1 MTSYNYKQSS
11 CLQQSLLARSNGYI
25 FIRSL
30 HAMNEALHHI
40 SKQRKMCFKWSQ
52 SQAICIIPYSNHCKV
67 KATGFSFLSKSVI
80 ENTRIQVNCCNCP
93 SIMEKTC
100 LICSLKK
107 NKTNRSFPLV
117 STFVCEIQYV
127 ENEENIDKWWI
138 WMSHYHNEMDSSST
152 TAYVQTH
159 VQCNILLP
167 YGLQMSFFEILA
179 TYNVV
184 NK

>member
-1 MTSYNYKQSS
+1 M
-11 CLQQSLLARSNGYI
+11 
-25 FIRSL
+25 
-30 HAMNEALHHI
+30 
-40 SKQRKMCFKWSQ
+40 
-52 SQAICIIPYSNHCKV
+52 
-67 KATGFSFLSKSVI
+67 
-80 ENTRIQVNCCNCP
+80 
-93 SIMEKTC
+93 
-100 LICSLKK
+100 
-107 NKTNRSFPLV
+107 V

-179 TYNVV
+179 TYNAWIATYGV
-184 NK
+184 NNNSAYEATTMLGQHDHFIL